1 MGISSGEAQEA
12 RNKDY
17 IRFRR
22 QNTRKTSRIDTN
34 TDILHMF
41 LISSDPLITSKS
53 TQNVKK
59 KNNKLCSEAMN
70 LSSDNIETH
79 TTKDIELDSNDS
91 TEDSDSSDCSTD
103 IDSDES

>member
-1 MGISSGEAQEA
+1 
-12 RNKDY
+12 
-17 IRFRR
+17 
-22 QNTRKTSRIDTN
+22 
-34 TDILHMF
+34 MF
-41 LISSDPLITSKS
+41 LISSDSLITSKS
-53 TQNVKK
+53 TQSVKK

-70 LSSDNIETH
+70 LLSDNIETH